1 MQRGWRAAAVAA
13 VLGLGGA
20 AGAHELKCEK
30 LMGDGDELRVSSY
43 PATIE
48 VRYLVYNAHPT
59 ETSVAQSAEDPLLAP
74 YGFRFTPVTPLAI
87 PVGGWSDSSFLLT
100 IDSYEDCLDLA
111 ARDGR
116 EDDNFDSTFRVTW
129 PLGETQCGARL
140 ICGSPIYTDD
150 CELNPESCPVLRG
163 PTTRDEG
170 FFKTHEKALGT
181 CLASGPVDLGALGQ
195 VRTPEQALGL
205 LWGSPLLYEN
215 GEPRTQGDALRFD
228 VGRQQL
234 VATCNERLFGAQ
246 PPRAAKAALAGND
259 CGALSGALKALQGF
273 NASGTKKPVSVDAG
287 PSTPVHART
296 VADDFT
302 RPSGLDCA
310 GGSR

>member
-20 AGAHELKCEK
+20 ASGHELKCEK
-30 LMGDGDELRVSSY
+30 LINGVDETRLSYY
-43 PATIE
+43 PATLE
-48 VRYLVYNAHPT
+48 VRYLVFNAHPSA
-59 ETSVAQSAEDPLLAP
+59 TSVAQSAEDPLLAP
-74 YGFRFTPVTPLAI
+74 YGFRFTPGTPLAL
-87 PVGGWSDSSFLLT
+87 PVGAWSDHSFLLS

-116 EDDNFDSTFRVTW
+116 EDAHFDSTFRVTW
-129 PLGETQCGARL
+129 PLGETQCSARL
-140 ICGSPIYTDD
+140 ICEEPTYSDD

-163 PTTRDEG
+163 PTRDGG
-170 FFKTHEKALGT
+170 FFKTHEKALGA
-181 CLASGPVDLGALGQ
+181 CLASGPVELGALGQ
-195 VRTPEQALGL
+195 VKTVEQALGL
-205 LWGSPLLYEN
+205 LWGSPLLHEN

-234 VATCNERLFGAQ
+234 VATCNARLFGAQ
-246 PPRAAKAALAGND
+246 PPQAAKDALAGSD
-259 CGALSGALKALQGF
+259 CGALNGALKALQGF
-273 NASGTKKPVSVDAG
+273 NASGTKQPAGVDAG